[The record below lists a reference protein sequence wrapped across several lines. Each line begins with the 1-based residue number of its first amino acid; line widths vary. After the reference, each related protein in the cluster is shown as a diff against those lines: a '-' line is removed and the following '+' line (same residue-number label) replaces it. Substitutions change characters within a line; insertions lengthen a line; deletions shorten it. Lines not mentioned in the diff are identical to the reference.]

1 MLYGVLLFV
10 GFETAAN
17 LAEETPNPRR
27 EIPVAVMTTAG
38 IATVFFVLAAYV
50 EVAGF
55 HYNLKTLTAAA
66 SAPLFALGAPKSAG
80 RVRRHLD

>member
-1 MLYGVLLFV
+1 MLLLV

-17 LAEETPNPRR
+17 LAEETPKPGKH
-27 EIPVAVMTTAG
+27 IPTAVMTTAG

-55 HYNLKTLTAAA
+55 H
-66 SAPLFALGAPKSAG
+66 
-80 RVRRHLD
+80 

>member
-1 MLYGVLLFV
+1 MLLLV

-17 LAEETPNPRR
+17 LAEETPKPHKHV
-27 EIPVAVMTTAG
+27 PAAVMTTAG

-55 HYNLKTLTAAA
+55 H
-66 SAPLFALGAPKSAG
+66 
-80 RVRRHLD
+80 